1 MFTTQSML
9 ALDYFNVLFHDEDGN
24 WELQSKNTEHCWKLV
39 YDNRGY
45 SMYYKHHVEDNYHY
59 QTGVGNIVYVVLYI
73 VSHDEYQIRGR
84 RTITRDEELRQGSYF
99 FKLLDLYGLQGEK
112 A

>member
-9 ALDYFNVLFHDEDGN
+9 ALDYFNVLFQDEAGN

-45 SMYYKHHVEDNYHY
+45 SIYHKHHIGDNYHY
-59 QTGVGNIVYVVLYI
+59 QTDVVLYI

-99 FKLLDLYGLQGEK
+99 LKLLDLYGLQGEK